1 MTKQVSISVEEIK
14 EVFELLEKI
23 NDLFHQPLS
32 YRETEIVENFAD
44 SNYQEIK
51 KLYYDTV
58 WKWLPEEEQ
67 KRYEDR

>member
-1 MTKQVSISVEEIK
+1 MTKQVSISVDEIK

-32 YRETEIVENFAD
+32 YRETEIVENFAN

-67 KRYEDR
+67 KLYENR